1 VKLLETHEKE
11 KHLSNKDSVILNGY
25 HQQNGFAKNK
35 EDQTTFTNNHVKNEM
50 EEEESPIKT
59 FKKNGFIRPK
69 IRIVPFEQKPE
80 VEDNKCNFSKI
91 NELKSPIKLV
101 TEIVVLRTPNG
112 ITLQQKTS
120 DADLFFSQTDLAVN
134 KDSQFEVPETE
145 NFKVN
150 GNCVIQ
156 KTLSTRQTKNTNSQ
170 SEDDESSGELKNNL
184 EKRNGECVNKGS
196 QNTFSYQEEDEST
209 AIVPFT
215 SLRSKSVSKS
225 SSSSKNEIL
234 DEKENTSIN
243 VDSNSRSYQH
253 CRDVI
258 EDMLTA
264 IVKMERWKKKK
275 EEQKKIDFNDDNKT
289 DGAVSVEP
297 DTQLVVKVKGKR
309 GRKKKIVNLED
320 QKGNSKELKS
330 ELSTTVPVEVKVP
343 KKRGRKRKYPLP
355 EDTSSTQT
363 SELTTSDGSNK
374 VWGSGEPKK
383 RKSLAELLLTDLSYQ
398 WGEDD
403 FEGAEIIFENP
414 EEQTKESST
423 NDCEEDSSSETF
435 CRPCN
440 FKPMS
445 SNDLRNHVMMKHT
458 YKRDKQSLNLEKE
471 QDWMV
476 SEIDYNN
483 LSCSI
488 CDIKVLNLVELS
500 EHFKDKHTSVKQEN
514 DYLCQKKRWKVPKSR
529 IKTCAVCGYDA
540 KSSFLLQRH
549 ARQVHNIRINP
560 SSKQQHQLP
569 NGNEPITSGEIPRCI
584 PCNRTFTRGQDLVR
598 HKLFAHTNMK
608 QIICEFCSKRFWR
621 QDSFKI
627 HIDTVHPG
635 STPTNTTSSYQTPI
649 EDKKPETETYEDSI
663 MSQDIRLVDQHFL
676 SHNKK
681 FNCNQCGRK
690 YQQKY
695 LLEKH
700 IRFVHPHSS
709 FKKTDK
715 GIFGIQKVKK
725 FICRYKHC
733 GKMFSNLKKLRFHES
748 DVHLASKGMK
758 IQKDFMEVKTKKNF
772 YDFDKISPKIAMQ
785 DDPMIST
792 KITHNGP
799 MILTNSPEDSLIRPR
814 PHKCSKCWK
823 SYTRRHHLKRH
834 MISSHGQ
841 KAEDFEDERLKS
853 SVFYQHLPE
862 GVSDVIADFTVKEF
876 DR

>member
-1 VKLLETHEKE
+1 LLETHEKE
-11 KHLSNKDSVILNGY
+11 KHQNTTLNGF
-25 HQQNGFAKNK
+25 HQQNGFAKE
-35 EDQTTFTNNHVKNEM
+35 EDDRKGLLNVKTEM
-50 EEEESPIKT
+50 EDDEPT
-59 FKKNGFIRPK
+59 LRKNSFIRPK
-69 IRIVPFEQKPE
+69 IRIVPFDRKSES
-80 VEDNKCNFSKI
+80 EDKKCSFSEM

-120 DADLFFSQTDLAVN
+120 DADLLLCQTDLPVN
-134 KDSQFEVPETE
+134 SDSQLEVPEKE
-145 NFKVN
+145 NMEVNESKLSHRKVFN
-150 GNCVIQ
+150 AGMCT
-156 KTLSTRQTKNTNSQ
+156 KSQTKSFNLQ
-170 SEDDESSGELKNNL
+170 SEDHEASKHLNHRVETKNAECNF
-184 EKRNGECVNKGS
+184 KRGPKNAFN
-196 QNTFSYQEEDEST
+196 FHEEDETT

-225 SSSSKNEIL
+225 SNSSKNEIL
-234 DEKENTSIN
+234 AEKENTSTN
-243 VDSNSRSYQH
+243 ADSNAESYQN

-264 IVKMERWKKKK
+264 IVKMESWKKKK
-275 EEQKKIDFNDDNKT
+275 AEQKHLDSKNHIKT
-289 DGAVSVEP
+289 DSVLVGEA
-297 DTQLVVKVKGKR
+297 TTETVVKVKGKR

-320 QKGNSKELKS
+320 NKTESKELKLES
-330 ELSTTVPVEVKVP
+330 STATPVEVKVP

-355 EDTSSTQT
+355 PDPDNPSATLEMP
-363 SELTTSDGSNK
+363 TTDGSNQ
-374 VWGSGEPKK
+374 VSSGEPKK
-383 RKSLAELLLTDLSYQ
+383 RKTLAELLLTDLSYQ

-403 FEGAEIIFENP
+403 FEGAEIIFETS
-414 EEQTKESST
+414 EEQTKET
-423 NDCEEDSSSETF
+423 WTIDCDLTANETF
-435 CRPCN
+435 CYPCN
-440 FKPMS
+440 YQPMS
-445 SNDLRNHVMMKHT
+445 GNELRNHVMMKHT

-471 QDWMV
+471 QDWMI
-476 SEIDYNN
+476 SETNSKD

-488 CDIKVLNLVELS
+488 CDFKVLNHEELA

-514 DYLCQKKRWKVPKSR
+514 LHLQQKKRWKVPKSR
-529 IKTCAVCGYDA
+529 IKTCTVCGYDA

-560 SSKQQHQLP
+560 SSKQQQQIP
-569 NGNEPITSGEIPRCI
+569 NGNEPIVSGELPKCI

-627 HIDTVHPG
+627 HIETVHPG
-635 STPTNTTSSYQTPI
+635 STPTPAKATAV
-649 EDKKPETETYEDSI
+649 EDKKTETETYEDSI
-663 MSQDIRLVDQHFL
+663 MSQDVGLAQQCFPVQR
-676 SHNKK
+676 KK
-681 FNCNQCGRK
+681 FVCNQCGRK
-690 YQQKY
+690 YQQRY

-700 IRFVHPHSS
+700 MRFVHPNCS

-715 GIFGIQKVKK
+715 GIFSTQKIKR
-725 FICRYKHC
+725 FLCPYKHC

-748 DVHLASKGMK
+748 DVHLASKGLK
-758 IQKDFMEVKTKKNF
+758 IRKDFMEVKNEMNV
-772 YDFDKISPKIAMQ
+772 FDLENLSPTVVKQ
-785 DDPMIST
+785 DD
-792 KITHNGP
+792 
-799 MILTNSPEDSLIRPR
+799 TNTQDNEDSQIRPR

-834 MISSHGQ
+834 MISSHGH

-853 SVFYQHLPE
+853 STVFYQKELPE